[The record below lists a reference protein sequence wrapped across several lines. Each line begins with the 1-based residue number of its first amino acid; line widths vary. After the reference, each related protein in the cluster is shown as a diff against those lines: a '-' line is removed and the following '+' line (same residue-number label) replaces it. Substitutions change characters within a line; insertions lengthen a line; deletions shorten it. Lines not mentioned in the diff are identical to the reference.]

1 MRHVLLDQLP
11 STETL
16 HPLSSPFTLYFL
28 SLFNTHRVVAAPRC
42 QYRFWHSLFVPS
54 CICVQLGETQ
64 RLHHVRRVPSC
75 SRVSW
80 QSINGR
86 TLLQNHPPFLK
97 GLADGTKELA
107 TCLLRVPN
115 PAILGLNRAVRTKPA
130 YVCKRKRAGTSRTS
144 AFLLSCV
151 CLFSFLPHLF
161 SLFFFLFLPPTLT
174 YMTRLHVGACVC
186 DIFLRTDPITHD
198 VVHDVGWLGVRRY
211 ATCPRDFLQRAQKK
225 CGNTFTVKLM
235 GWNMTYFMSSE
246 GHHTFFSAKEEVY
259 DIREAYKCTVVTF
272 GPGVCYDCP
281 VRKMGEQLGT

>member
-1 MRHVLLDQLP
+1 MAPKNLP
-11 STETL
+11 PVYSEFPTL
-16 HPLSSPFTLYFL
+16 
-28 SLFNTHRVVAAPRC
+28 
-42 QYRFWHSLFVPS
+42 
-54 CICVQLGETQ
+54 
-64 RLHHVRRVPSC
+64 
-75 SRVSW
+75 
-80 QSINGR
+80 
-86 TLLQNHPPFLK
+86 PFL
-97 GLADGTKELA
+97 GSIVQY
-107 TCLLRVPN
+107 VPN
-115 PAILGLNRAVRTKPA
+115 RRMFASVNWQEPRAL
-130 YVCKRKRAGTSRTS
+130 
-144 AFLLSCV
+144 LLSFFHACV
-151 CLFSFLPHLF
+151 FFLFLPHF
-161 SLFFFLFLPPTLT
+161 FFLFFFLFLPPTLT